1 MVSVICGRKKMN
13 ELILVITALIC
24 IVTAVTAIIIYRR
37 RTVKIIRSLDKM
49 IDKAIN
55 GTFTEENIDETMLSS
70 VEAKLAGYL
79 SASELSAKNVAAEK
93 TRIKE
98 LISDISHQTKTPIAN
113 ILLYTELLKEQELN
127 GQARTCAEETA
138 AQAEKLSFLIITLVK
153 LSRLETGVFTL
164 SPTKGELMPMLEKIY
179 RQYLPKAE
187 EKGLRFTFE
196 PTEAQAVF
204 DEKWCSEAIGNI
216 VDNAIKYTDSGFVTI
231 SVREYEMFCS
241 VVISDSGQGI
251 AEEEQGR
258 IFTRFYRS
266 PSVSQKDGIGV
277 GLYLA
282 REIVNG
288 CGGYIKVASE
298 INKGTTFSVFFQR

>member
-1 MVSVICGRKKMN
+1 MSDI
-13 ELILVITALIC
+13 ILVTAALIC
-24 IVTAVTAIIIYRR
+24 IAAEIAVIIIYRR

-55 GTFTEENIDETMLSS
+55 GTFTEENIDESMLSS

-93 TRIKE
+93 EKIKE

-113 ILLYTELLKEQELN
+113 ILLYTDLLKEQELN
-127 GQARTCAEETA
+127 GQARLCAEETA

-153 LSRLETGVFTL
+153 LSRLETGVFAL
-164 SPTKGELMPMLEKIY
+164 SPVKTDLMPMLEKIY
-179 RQYLPKAE
+179 RQYQPKAE
-187 EKGLRFTFE
+187 EKGLRFTLE

-204 DEKWCSEAIGNI
+204 DEKWSAEAIGNI

-241 VVISDSGQGI
+241 VTVSDSGKGI

-266 PSVSQKDGIGV
+266 PSVSPKEGIGV

-288 CGGYIKVASE
+288 CGGYIKVSSE
-298 INKGTTFSVFFQR
+298 VNKGTDFSVFFQR

>member
-1 MVSVICGRKKMN
+1 MSEIV
-13 ELILVITALIC
+13 LVIAALIC
-24 IVTAVTAIIIYRR
+24 IAAAIAVIIIYRR

-55 GTFTEENIDETMLSS
+55 GTFTEENIDESMLSS

-93 TRIKE
+93 EKIKE

-113 ILLYTELLKEQELN
+113 ILLYTDLLKEQELN
-127 GQARTCAEETA
+127 EQARLCAEETA

-153 LSRLETGVFTL
+153 LSRLETGVFAL
-164 SPTKGELMPMLEKIY
+164 SPVKTHLMPILEKIY
-179 RQYLPKAE
+179 RQYQPKAE
-187 EKGLRFTFE
+187 EKGLRFTLE
-196 PTEAQAVF
+196 PTDAQAVF
-204 DEKWCSEAIGNI
+204 DEKWSAEAIGNI

-241 VVISDSGQGI
+241 VTVSDSGKGI

-266 PSVSQKDGIGV
+266 PSVSRKEGIGV

-288 CGGYIKVASE
+288 CGGYIKVSSE
-298 INKGTTFSVFFQR
+298 VNKGTEFSVFFQR

>member
-1 MVSVICGRKKMN
+1 MSDI
-13 ELILVITALIC
+13 ILVTAALIC
-24 IVTAVTAIIIYRR
+24 IAAAIAVIIIYRR

-55 GTFTEENIDETMLSS
+55 GTFTEENIDESMLSS

-93 TRIKE
+93 EKIKE

-113 ILLYTELLKEQELN
+113 ILLYTDLLKEQELN
-127 GQARTCAEETA
+127 GQARLCAEETA

-153 LSRLETGVFTL
+153 LSRLETGVFALLPVKTD
-164 SPTKGELMPMLEKIY
+164 LMPMLEKIY
-179 RQYLPKAE
+179 RQYQPKAE
-187 EKGLRFTFE
+187 EKGLRFTLE

-204 DEKWCSEAIGNI
+204 DEKWSAEAIGNI

-241 VVISDSGQGI
+241 VTVSDSGKGI

-266 PSVSQKDGIGV
+266 PSVSRNEGIGV

-288 CGGYIKVASE
+288 CGGYIKVSSE
-298 INKGTTFSVFFQR
+298 VNKGTEFSVFFQR

>member
-1 MVSVICGRKKMN
+1 MN
-13 ELILVITALIC
+13 EQILVIIALIC
-24 IVTAVTAIIIYRR
+24 IVAAVTAIIIYRW

-79 SASELSAKNVAAEK
+79 SASELSARNVAAEK
-93 TRIKE
+93 ERIKE

-127 GQARTCAEETA
+127 EQARTCVEETA

-187 EKGLRFTFE
+187 EKRLRFTLE
-196 PTEAQAVF
+196 PTGAQAVF

-231 SVREYEMFCS
+231 SVKEYEMFCL

-288 CGGYIKVASE
+288 CGGYIKVSSE
-298 INKGTTFSVFFQR
+298 VGKGTAFSVFFQK

>member
-1 MVSVICGRKKMN
+1 MSEI
-13 ELILVITALIC
+13 ILVTAALIC
-24 IVTAVTAIIIYRR
+24 IAAAIAVIIIYRR

-55 GTFTEENIDETMLSS
+55 GTFTEENIDESMLSS

-93 TRIKE
+93 EKIKE

-113 ILLYTELLKEQELN
+113 ILLYTDLLKEQELN
-127 GQARTCAEETA
+127 EQACICAEETA

-153 LSRLETGVFTL
+153 LSRLETGVFAL
-164 SPTKGELMPMLEKIY
+164 SPVKTKLMPMLEKIY
-179 RQYLPKAE
+179 RQYQPKAE
-187 EKGLRFTFE
+187 EKGLRFTLE

-204 DEKWCSEAIGNI
+204 DEKWSAEAIGNI

-241 VVISDSGQGI
+241 VTVSDSGKGI

-266 PSVSQKDGIGV
+266 PSVSPKEGIGV

-288 CGGYIKVASE
+288 CGGYIKVSSE
-298 INKGTTFSVFFQR
+298 VNKGTDFSVFFQR

>member
-1 MVSVICGRKKMN
+1 MN
-13 ELILVITALIC
+13 DQILVIIALIC

-37 RTVKIIRSLDKM
+37 RTVKIIRSLDRM

-55 GTFTEENIDETMLSS
+55 GTFTEENIDESMLSS

-79 SASELSAKNVAAEK
+79 SASELSARNVASEK

-127 GQARTCAEETA
+127 EQARTCAEETA
-138 AQAEKLSFLIITLVK
+138 VQAERLSFLIITLVK

-164 SPTKGELMPMLEKIY
+164 SPTKRELMPMLEKIY
-179 RQYLPKAE
+179 HQYLPKAE
-187 EKGLRFTFE
+187 KKGLRLTLE

-231 SVREYEMFCS
+231 SVKEYEMFCS
-241 VVISDSGQGI
+241 VVVSDSGQGI
-251 AEEEQGR
+251 AEEEQGK

-288 CGGYIKVASE
+288 CGGYIKVSSE
-298 INKGTTFSVFFQR
+298 VGKGTSFSLFFQR

>member
-1 MVSVICGRKKMN
+1 MSEI
-13 ELILVITALIC
+13 ILVTAALIC
-24 IVTAVTAIIIYRR
+24 IAAAIAVIIIYRR

-55 GTFTEENIDETMLSS
+55 GTFTEENIDESMLSS

-93 TRIKE
+93 EKIKE

-113 ILLYTELLKEQELN
+113 ILLYTDLLKEQELN
-127 GQARTCAEETA
+127 GQARICAEETA

-153 LSRLETGVFTL
+153 LSRLETGVFALLPVKTD
-164 SPTKGELMPMLEKIY
+164 LMPMLEKIY
-179 RQYLPKAE
+179 RQYQPKAE
-187 EKGLRFTFE
+187 EKGLRFTLE

-204 DEKWCSEAIGNI
+204 DEKWSAEAIGNI

-241 VVISDSGQGI
+241 VTVSDSGKGI

-266 PSVSQKDGIGV
+266 SSVSPKEGIGV

-288 CGGYIKVASE
+288 CGGYIKVSSE
-298 INKGTTFSVFFQR
+298 VNKGTEFSVFFQR

>member
-1 MVSVICGRKKMN
+1 MVT
-13 ELILVITALIC
+13 TALIC
-24 IVTAVTAIIIYRR
+24 IAAAIAVIIIYRR

-55 GTFTEENIDETMLSS
+55 GTFTEENIDESMLSS

-93 TRIKE
+93 EKIKE

-113 ILLYTELLKEQELN
+113 ILLYTDLLKEQELN
-127 GQARTCAEETA
+127 GQARLCAEETA

-153 LSRLETGVFTL
+153 LSRLETGVFAL
-164 SPTKGELMPMLEKIY
+164 SPVKTDLMPMLEKIY
-179 RQYLPKAE
+179 RQYQPKAE
-187 EKGLRFTFE
+187 EKGLRFTLE

-204 DEKWCSEAIGNI
+204 DEKWSAEAIGNI

-241 VVISDSGQGI
+241 VTVSDSGKGI

-266 PSVSQKDGIGV
+266 PSVSRNEGIGV

-288 CGGYIKVASE
+288 CGGYIKVSSE
-298 INKGTTFSVFFQR
+298 VNKGTDFSVFFQR

>member
-1 MVSVICGRKKMN
+1 MN
-13 ELILVITALIC
+13 EQILVITALIC
-24 IVTAVTAIIIYRR
+24 IVAAVTAIIIYRR

-55 GTFTEENIDETMLSS
+55 GTFTEENIDESMLSS

-79 SASELSAKNVAAEK
+79 SASELSARNVAAEK
-93 TRIKE
+93 KRIKE

-127 GQARTCAEETA
+127 EQARTCVEETA

-153 LSRLETGVFTL
+153 LSRLETGVFML

-187 EKGLRFTFE
+187 EKGLRFTLE

-204 DEKWCSEAIGNI
+204 DEKWCSEAIGNF

-231 SVREYEMFCS
+231 SVKEYEMFCS

-288 CGGYIKVASE
+288 CGGYIKVSSE
-298 INKGTTFSVFFQR
+298 INKGTTFSVFFQK

>member
-1 MVSVICGRKKMN
+1 MSEI
-13 ELILVITALIC
+13 ILVTAALIC
-24 IVTAVTAIIIYRR
+24 IAAAIAVIIIYRR

-55 GTFTEENIDETMLSS
+55 GTFTEENIDESMLSS

-93 TRIKE
+93 EKIKE

-113 ILLYTELLKEQELN
+113 ILLYTDLLKEQELN
-127 GQARTCAEETA
+127 GQARICTEETA

-153 LSRLETGVFTL
+153 LSRLETGVFAL
-164 SPTKGELMPMLEKIY
+164 SPVKTELMPMLEKIY
-179 RQYLPKAE
+179 RQYQPKAE
-187 EKGLRFTFE
+187 EKGLRFTLE

-204 DEKWCSEAIGNI
+204 DEKWSAEAIGNI

-241 VVISDSGQGI
+241 VTVSDSGKGI

-266 PSVSQKDGIGV
+266 PSVSRNEGIGV

-288 CGGYIKVASE
+288 CGGYIKVSSE
-298 INKGTTFSVFFQR
+298 VNKGTDFSVFFQR

>member
-1 MVSVICGRKKMN
+1 MN
-13 ELILVITALIC
+13 ELILVIIALIC

-55 GTFTEENIDETMLSS
+55 GTFTEENIDESMLSS

-79 SASELSAKNVAAEK
+79 SASELSARNVAAEK
-93 TRIKE
+93 ELIKE

-127 GQARTCAEETA
+127 EQAQTCVAETA

-164 SPTKGELMPMLEKIY
+164 SPTKGELMTMLEKIY

-187 EKGLRFTFE
+187 EKGLHFTLE
-196 PTEAQAVF
+196 PTDAQAVF

-231 SVREYEMFCS
+231 SVKEYEMFCS

-288 CGGYIKVASE
+288 CGGYIKISSE
-298 INKGTTFSVFFQR
+298 INKGTTFSVFFQK

>member
-1 MVSVICGRKKMN
+1 MSEI
-13 ELILVITALIC
+13 ILVTAALIC
-24 IVTAVTAIIIYRR
+24 IAAAIAVIIIYRR

-55 GTFTEENIDETMLSS
+55 GTFTEENIDESMLSS

-93 TRIKE
+93 EKIKE

-113 ILLYTELLKEQELN
+113 ILLYTDLLKEQELN
-127 GQARTCAEETA
+127 GQARICAEETA

-153 LSRLETGVFTL
+153 LSRLETGVFALLPVKTD
-164 SPTKGELMPMLEKIY
+164 LMPMLEKIY
-179 RQYLPKAE
+179 RQYQPKAE
-187 EKGLRFTFE
+187 EKGLRFTLE

-204 DEKWCSEAIGNI
+204 DEKWSAEAIGNI

-241 VVISDSGQGI
+241 VTVSDSGKGI

-266 PSVSQKDGIGV
+266 PSVSQKEGIGV

-288 CGGYIKVASE
+288 CGGYIKVSSE
-298 INKGTTFSVFFQR
+298 VNKGTDFSVFFQR

>member
-1 MVSVICGRKKMN
+1 MN
-13 ELILVITALIC
+13 DQILVIIALIC

-37 RTVKIIRSLDKM
+37 RTVKIIRSLDRM

-55 GTFTEENIDETMLSS
+55 GTFTEENIDESMLSS

-79 SASELSAKNVAAEK
+79 SASELSARNVASEK

-127 GQARTCAEETA
+127 EQARTCAEETA
-138 AQAEKLSFLIITLVK
+138 VQAERLSFLIITLVK

-164 SPTKGELMPMLEKIY
+164 SPTKEELMPMLEKIY
-179 RQYLPKAE
+179 RQYLPRAE
-187 EKGLRFTFE
+187 EKGLHLTLE

-216 VDNAIKYTDSGFVTI
+216 VDNAIKYTNSGFVTI
-231 SVREYEMFCS
+231 SVKEYEMFCS

-251 AEEEQGR
+251 AEEEQGK

-288 CGGYIKVASE
+288 CGGYIKVSSE
-298 INKGTTFSVFFQR
+298 VGKGTSFSLFFQR

>member
-1 MVSVICGRKKMN
+1 MSEI
-13 ELILVITALIC
+13 ILVTAALIC
-24 IVTAVTAIIIYRR
+24 IAAAIAVIIIYRR

-55 GTFTEENIDETMLSS
+55 GTFTEENIDESMLSS

-93 TRIKE
+93 EKIKE

-113 ILLYTELLKEQELN
+113 ILLYTDLLKEQELN
-127 GQARTCAEETA
+127 GQARLCAEETA

-153 LSRLETGVFTL
+153 LSRLETGVFAL
-164 SPTKGELMPMLEKIY
+164 SPVKTDLMPMLEKIY
-179 RQYLPKAE
+179 RQYQPKAE
-187 EKGLRFTFE
+187 EKGLRFTLE

-204 DEKWCSEAIGNI
+204 DEKWSAEAIGNI

-241 VVISDSGQGI
+241 VTVSDSGKGI

-266 PSVSQKDGIGV
+266 PSVSPKEGIGV

-288 CGGYIKVASE
+288 CGGYIKVSSE
-298 INKGTTFSVFFQR
+298 VNKGTDFSVFFQR

>member
-1 MVSVICGRKKMN
+1 MSEI
-13 ELILVITALIC
+13 ILVTAALIC
-24 IVTAVTAIIIYRR
+24 IVAAIAVIIIYRR

-55 GTFTEENIDETMLSS
+55 GTFTEENIDESMLSS

-93 TRIKE
+93 EKIKE

-113 ILLYTELLKEQELN
+113 ILLYTDLLKEQELN
-127 GQARTCAEETA
+127 GQARLCAEETA

-153 LSRLETGVFTL
+153 LSRLETGVFAL
-164 SPTKGELMPMLEKIY
+164 LPVKTKLMPMLEKIY
-179 RQYLPKAE
+179 RQYQPKAE
-187 EKGLRFTFE
+187 EKGLRFTLE

-204 DEKWCSEAIGNI
+204 DEKWSAEAIGNI

-241 VVISDSGQGI
+241 VTVSDSGKGI

-266 PSVSQKDGIGV
+266 PSVSPKEGIGV

-288 CGGYIKVASE
+288 CGGYIKVSSE
-298 INKGTTFSVFFQR
+298 VNKGTEFSVFFQR

>member
-1 MVSVICGRKKMN
+1 MN
-13 ELILVITALIC
+13 ELFLVITALIC
-24 IVTAVTAIIIYRR
+24 IVAAVTAIIIYRR

-55 GTFTEENIDETMLSS
+55 GTFTEENIDESMLSS

-93 TRIKE
+93 ERIKE

-127 GQARTCAEETA
+127 EQARTCVEETA

-187 EKGLRFTFE
+187 EKGIRLTLE

-216 VDNAIKYTDSGFVTI
+216 VDNAIKYTDIGFVTI
-231 SVREYEMFCS
+231 SVKEYEMFCS

-288 CGGYIKVASE
+288 CGGYIKVSSE

>member
-1 MVSVICGRKKMN
+1 M
-13 ELILVITALIC
+13 
-24 IVTAVTAIIIYRR
+24 
-37 RTVKIIRSLDKM
+37 KIMRSLDKM
-49 IDKAIN
+49 IDKAID
-55 GTFTEENIDETMLSS
+55 GTFTEEHIDESMLSS

-79 SASELSAKNVAAEK
+79 SASELSAINVAEEK
-93 TRIKE
+93 EKIKE

-127 GQARTCAEETA
+127 GQARICAEETA

-153 LSRLETGVFTL
+153 LSRLETGVFALTPVK
-164 SPTKGELMPMLEKIY
+164 SELAPMLEEVY

-187 EKGLRFTFE
+187 EKGLRFTLE
-196 PTEAQAVF
+196 TTKAQAVF

-231 SVREYEMFCS
+231 SVKEYEMFCA
-241 VVISDSGQGI
+241 VIVSDSGNGI

-266 PSVSQKDGIGV
+266 PSVARNEGIGV

-288 CGGYIKVASE
+288 CGGYIKVSSVK
-298 INKGTTFSVFFQR
+298 NKGTTFSVFLQR

>member
-1 MVSVICGRKKMN
+1 MN
-13 ELILVITALIC
+13 DQILVIIALIC

-37 RTVKIIRSLDKM
+37 RTVKIIRSLDRM

-55 GTFTEENIDETMLSS
+55 GTFTEENIDESMLSS

-79 SASELSAKNVAAEK
+79 SASELSARNVASEK

-127 GQARTCAEETA
+127 EQARTCAEETA
-138 AQAEKLSFLIITLVK
+138 VQAERLSFLIITLVK

-164 SPTKGELMPMLEKIY
+164 SPTKEELMPMLEKIY

-187 EKGLRFTFE
+187 EKGLHLTLE

-216 VDNAIKYTDSGFVTI
+216 VDNAIKYTNSGFVTI
-231 SVREYEMFCS
+231 SVKEYEMFCS

-251 AEEEQGR
+251 AEEEQGK

-288 CGGYIKVASE
+288 CGGYIKVSSE
-298 INKGTTFSVFFQR
+298 FGKGTAFSLFFLR

>member
-1 MVSVICGRKKMN
+1 MN
-13 ELILVITALIC
+13 ELFLVITALIC
-24 IVTAVTAIIIYRR
+24 IVAAVTAIIIYRR

-55 GTFTEENIDETMLSS
+55 GTFTEENSDESMLSS

-79 SASELSAKNVAAEK
+79 SASELSARNVAAEK
-93 TRIKE
+93 ERIKE

-127 GQARTCAEETA
+127 EQARTCVEETA

-164 SPTKGELMPMLEKIY
+164 SPAKGELMPMLEKIY

-187 EKGLRFTFE
+187 EKGLRFTLE
-196 PTEAQAVF
+196 PTKAQAVF

-231 SVREYEMFCS
+231 SVKEYEMFCS

-288 CGGYIKVASE
+288 CGGYIKVSSE
-298 INKGTTFSVFFQR
+298 INKGTTFSVFFPK

>member
-1 MVSVICGRKKMN
+1 MN
-13 ELILVITALIC
+13 ELILVVTALIC
-24 IVTAVTAIIIYRR
+24 IVTAVTAIIIYRW

-55 GTFTEENIDETMLSS
+55 GTFTEENIDESMLSS

-93 TRIKE
+93 ERIKE

-113 ILLYTELLKEQELN
+113 ILLYTDLLKEQELN
-127 GQARTCAEETA
+127 EQARTCAEETA

-187 EKGLRFTFE
+187 EKGLRLTLE

-204 DEKWCSEAIGNI
+204 DEKWCSEPIGNI

-231 SVREYEMFCS
+231 SVKEYEMFCS

-288 CGGYIKVASE
+288 CGGYIKVSSE

>member
-1 MVSVICGRKKMN
+1 MSEI
-13 ELILVITALIC
+13 ILVIAALIC
-24 IVTAVTAIIIYRR
+24 IAAAIAVIIIYRR

-55 GTFTEENIDETMLSS
+55 GTFTEENIDESMLSS

-93 TRIKE
+93 EKIKE

-113 ILLYTELLKEQELN
+113 ILLYTDLLKEQELN
-127 GQARTCAEETA
+127 EQARLCAEETA

-153 LSRLETGVFTL
+153 LSRLETGVFAL
-164 SPTKGELMPMLEKIY
+164 SPVKTDLMPMLEKIY
-179 RQYLPKAE
+179 RQYQPKAE
-187 EKGLRFTFE
+187 EKGLRFTLE

-204 DEKWCSEAIGNI
+204 DEKWSAEAIGNI

-241 VVISDSGQGI
+241 VTVSDSGKGI

-266 PSVSQKDGIGV
+266 PSVSRNEGIGV

-288 CGGYIKVASE
+288 CGGYIKVSSE
-298 INKGTTFSVFFQR
+298 VNKGTEFSVFFQR

>member
-1 MVSVICGRKKMN
+1 MN
-13 ELILVITALIC
+13 EQILVIIALIC

-55 GTFTEENIDETMLSS
+55 GTFTEENIDESMLSS

-93 TRIKE
+93 EWIKE

-113 ILLYTELLKEQELN
+113 ILLYTDLLKEQELN
-127 GQARTCAEETA
+127 EQARTCAEETA

-164 SPTKGELMPMLEKIY
+164 SPTKDGLMPMLEKIY

-187 EKGLRFTFE
+187 EKGLRPTLE

-231 SVREYEMFCS
+231 SVKEYEMFCS

-288 CGGYIKVASE
+288 CGGYIKVSSE

>member
-1 MVSVICGRKKMN
+1 MN
-13 ELILVITALIC
+13 DQILVIIALIC

-37 RTVKIIRSLDKM
+37 RTVKIIRSLDRM

-55 GTFTEENIDETMLSS
+55 GTFTEENIDESMLSS

-79 SASELSAKNVAAEK
+79 SASELSARNVASEK

-127 GQARTCAEETA
+127 EQARTCAEETA
-138 AQAEKLSFLIITLVK
+138 VQAERLSFLIITLVK

-164 SPTKGELMPMLEKIY
+164 SPTKEELMPMLEKIY

-187 EKGLRFTFE
+187 EKGLHLTLE

-216 VDNAIKYTDSGFVTI
+216 VDNAIKYTNSGFVTI
-231 SVREYEMFCS
+231 SVKEYEMFCS

-251 AEEEQGR
+251 AEEEQGK

-266 PSVSQKDGIGV
+266 PSMSQKDGIGV

-288 CGGYIKVASE
+288 CGGYIKVSSE
-298 INKGTTFSVFFQR
+298 FGKGTAFSLFFQR

>member
-1 MVSVICGRKKMN
+1 MN
-13 ELILVITALIC
+13 EQILVIIALIC

-55 GTFTEENIDETMLSS
+55 GTFTEENIDESMLSS

-93 TRIKE
+93 EWIKE

-113 ILLYTELLKEQELN
+113 ILLYTDLLKEQELN
-127 GQARTCAEETA
+127 EQARTCAEETA

-164 SPTKGELMPMLEKIY
+164 SPTKDGLMPMLEKIY

-187 EKGLRFTFE
+187 EKGLRLTLE

-231 SVREYEMFCS
+231 SVKEYEMFCS

-288 CGGYIKVASE
+288 CDGYIKVSSE
-298 INKGTTFSVFFQR
+298 INKGTMFSVFFQR